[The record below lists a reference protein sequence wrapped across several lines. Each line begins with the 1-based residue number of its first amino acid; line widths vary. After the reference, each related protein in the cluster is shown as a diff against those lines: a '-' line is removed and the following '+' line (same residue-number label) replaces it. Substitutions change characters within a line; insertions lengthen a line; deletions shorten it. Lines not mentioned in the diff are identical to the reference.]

1 MGSQAKLLRSFTRVE
16 PQTLSFVI
24 FAGCFLISMAVLVV
38 SAGSLVSLPSREFNL
53 SHDPRRH
60 RRCSF
65 LPVSAGASKRKLIF
79 GCFCSEFV
87 AVSSHGSSCFWG
99 PRKSRS
105 SSPTP
110 SVEDIEHL
118 VRKRQVFQ
126 ILYHVETDF
135 HTALPKFKRAV
146 DGTNGNEEPQRKPL
160 CDTSDRRADIC
171 DMEGDVRVRASS
183 SSIFFVTSSDRN
195 FSELQESWRIKP
207 HPRKGDHAALSRL
220 TEMSVGYLSAYEEDV
235 PKCDVKSSVPA
246 IIFATGGY
254 AGNFFHETT
263 DLVVPLYITSHKFGG
278 EVQFLISDMLPW
290 WIAKYDLLL
299 KKLSHYEIIDFN
311 RDPLVRCYPRVIV
324 GITFHK
330 DMSIDPARSGGVT
343 MFDFGQFIR
352 SAYSLE
358 RETAIVLGEKQ
369 EKKPRLVIISR
380 KRTRKFSNVDEI
392 SRMAEW
398 QGFEPVIAEIKK
410 NQSLG
415 EFARVVNS
423 CDAMLG
429 VHGAGLTNLIFLPTN
444 AVVIQVVPLGG
455 LETYCW
461 SDYGVPALE
470 MKMRYLQ
477 YSISVTESSLVDRYG
492 ITDPAITNPQAILAQ
507 KDGWRNWTS
516 IYFFNQDVRLDVGR
530 FSSILVH
537 ARQLLR
543 Q

>member
-24 FAGCFLISMAVLVV
+24 FAGCFLISMALLAG
-38 SAGSLVSLPSREFNL
+38 SAGSLVSLPSL
-53 SHDPRRH
+53 SSWLSAHTTP
-60 RRCSF
+60 
-65 LPVSAGASKRKLIF
+65 PVS
-79 GCFCSEFV
+79 
-87 AVSSHGSSCFWG
+87 GSQENPG
-99 PRKSRS
+99 PQH
-105 SSPTP
+105 PHP
-110 SVEDIEHL
+110 E
-118 VRKRQVFQ
+118 
-126 ILYHVETDF
+126 
-135 HTALPKFKRAV
+135 
-146 DGTNGNEEPQRKPL
+146 DGTDRNEEPQRKPL

-171 DMEGDVRVRASS
+171 DMEGDVRVRATS

-195 FSELQESWRIKP
+195 ASELQQSWRIKP

-220 TEMSVGYLSAYEEDV
+220 TELSVGYSTTHHEDV

-254 AGNFFHETT
+254 MGNFFHETT
-263 DLVVPLYITSHKFGG
+263 DLVVPLYITSQKFDG

-290 WIAKYDLLL
+290 WIAKYELLL
-299 KKLSHYEIIDFN
+299 KKLSRYEIIDFN

-343 MFDFGQFIR
+343 MFDFGRFIR

-369 EKKPRLVIISR
+369 EEKKKKKPRLVIIAR
-380 KRTRKFSNVDEI
+380 KSTRKFSNVDEI
-392 SRMAEW
+392 ARMAEW

-423 CDAMLG
+423 CDAMMG

-516 IYFFNQDVRLDVGR
+516 IYFFNQDVRLDVSR

-537 ARQLLR
+537 ARQLLHR
-543 Q
+543 

>member
-16 PQTLSFVI
+16 PKTLSFVI
-24 FAGCFLISMAVLVV
+24 FAGCFLISMALLAV
-38 SAGSLVSLPSREFNL
+38 SAGSLVSLPSL
-53 SHDPRRH
+53 SSWLSAHTTP
-60 RRCSF
+60 
-65 LPVSAGASKRKLIF
+65 PVSGAQ
-79 GCFCSEFV
+79 ENP
-87 AVSSHGSSCFWG
+87 G
-99 PRKSRS
+99 PHH
-105 SSPTP
+105 PHP
-110 SVEDIEHL
+110 E
-118 VRKRQVFQ
+118 
-126 ILYHVETDF
+126 
-135 HTALPKFKRAV
+135 
-146 DGTNGNEEPQRKPL
+146 DGTDRNEESQRKPL

-171 DMEGDVRVRASS
+171 DMEGDVRVRATS

-195 FSELQESWRIKP
+195 ASELQQSWRIKP

-220 TEMSVGYLSAYEEDV
+220 TELSVGYLTTHQEDV

-254 AGNFFHETT
+254 MGNFFHETT
-263 DLVVPLYITSHKFGG
+263 DLVVPLYITSQKFDG

-290 WIAKYDLLL
+290 WIAKYELLL
-299 KKLSHYEIIDFN
+299 KKLSRYEIIDFN

-343 MFDFGQFIR
+343 MFDFGRFIR

-358 RETAIVLGEKQ
+358 RETAIVLGGKQ
-369 EKKPRLVIISR
+369 EEKKKKKKPRLVIIAR
-380 KRTRKFSNVDEI
+380 KSTRKFSNVDEI
-392 SRMAEW
+392 ARMAEW

-423 CDAMLG
+423 CDAMMG

-516 IYFFNQDVRLDVGR
+516 IYFFNQDVRLDVSR

-537 ARQLLR
+537 ARQLLHR
-543 Q
+543 